1 MMFKFSKA
9 MSTLLAVVMLFSMIT
24 CLSGVTVAA
33 SLPEVSL

>member
-1 MMFKFSKA
+1 MMFKFRKA

-33 SLPEVSL
+33 TDGEVQQ